1 MIQPDGGRRYWNPYV
16 AGVLLGLVV
25 TGAFLAGHYFD
36 KKFYFGASRVFTE
49 AAKWLAGKEN
59 RLGDWMSLQIVGIF
73 AGGLIG
79 SMIAGRFRPGIDRGG
94 KSPKALRLGMAVLGG
109 ALVMLGS
116 RFAAGCTSGLA
127 LSGGLRLSTGAFVF
141 MGTMFAG
148 GFLGS
153 AVARRL
159 WS

>member
-16 AGVLLGLVV
+16 AGLLLGLVV
-25 TGAFLAGHYFD
+25 SGAFLAGH
-36 KKFYFGASRVFTE
+36 YFGASRVFTE
-49 AAKWLAGKEN
+49 IAKWVAGGAD

-79 SMIAGRFRPGIDRGG
+79 SLIGGRFRPGIERG
-94 KSPKALRLGMAVLGG
+94 SRNPTALRLGMAVLGG

-148 GFLGS
+148 GFLGA

>member
-1 MIQPDGGRRYWNPYV
+1 MIQPERGRRYWNPYL
-16 AGVLLGLVV
+16 AGLLLGLVV
-25 TGAFLAGHYFD
+25 TGAFLAGA
-36 KKFYFGASRVFTE
+36 YFGASRVFTE
-49 AAKWLAGKEN
+49 VANWLAGRSH

-73 AGGLIG
+73 VGGLIG
-79 SMIAGRFRPGIDRGG
+79 SVIAGRFRPGLERGARN
-94 KSPKALRLGMAVLGG
+94 PRTLRLGMAVIGG

-127 LSGGLRLSTGAFVF
+127 LSGGLRMSTGAFVF

-148 GFLGS
+148 GFLG
-153 AVARRL
+153 ALVARRL